1 MTNHSPG
8 TARRLWQLFEPIH
21 AVTYFSPE
29 PLAALK
35 AAGYRGFWMGY
46 FAGRA
51 APLGRATAELTHAV
65 FYNFAFEHVRRAI
78 PDAWDLA
85 APEAAL
91 AARQDGSVAALRRH
105 LGASTAGAGADPI
118 GERAVDRAAEVAMR
132 AAAAAPL
139 EGRPL
144 FAANRA
150 LPVPAEP
157 LARLWHA
164 ATLLRE
170 HRGDGHVAALVAA
183 GIGGR
188 ESHVLHALATG
199 TPADVYA
206 LARRMTTAEW
216 QTIRSGL
223 EDRGLV
229 NRDGALTSAGR
240 ELKEVVEA
248 QTDRAAGTAYADLD
262 EAEVEQLARD
272 LRPIAAAV
280 VAAGEIPS
288 RSPMGLDLDEV
299 G

>member
-1 MTNHSPG
+1 
-8 TARRLWQLFEPIH
+8 
-21 AVTYFSPE
+21 V
-29 PLAALK
+29 
-35 AAGYRGFWMGY
+35 
-46 FAGRA
+46 
-51 APLGRATAELTHAV
+51 
-65 FYNFAFEHVRRAI
+65 
-78 PDAWDLA
+78 
-85 APEAAL
+85 
-91 AARQDGSVAALRRH
+91 
-105 LGASTAGAGADPI
+105 
-118 GERAVDRAAEVAMR
+118 ERAVDRAVERAAEVAMR

-206 LARRMTTAEW
+206 LARKMTAAEW
-216 QTIRSGL
+216 EAIRVGL
-223 EDRGLV
+223 EERGLV
-229 NRDGALTSAGR
+229 DRDGTLTAAGR
-240 ELKEVVEA
+240 ELKETVEA
-248 QTDRAAGTAYADLD
+248 QTDRAAATAYVGLD
-262 EAEVEQLARD
+262 EAEVEQLAGD

-280 VAAGEIPS
+280 VAAGEIPT

>member
-1 MTNHSPG
+1 MSDSDDAAA
-8 TARRLWQLFEPIH
+8 TARRLWRLLEPIH

-29 PLAALK
+29 PLAALR

-51 APLGRATAELTHAV
+51 APLGRASAELTHAV
-65 FYNFAFEHVRRAI
+65 FYNFASEHVRRAI

-91 AARQDGSVAALRRH
+91 AARLDGSVAALRRH
-105 LGASTAGAGADPI
+105 LGTGPAGVDPVV
-118 GERAVDRAAEVAMR
+118 ERAAEVATR

-206 LARRMTTAEW
+206 LARRLGPEEW
-216 QTIRSGL
+216 AAIRA
-223 EDRGLV
+223 DFAARGLV
-229 NRDGALTSAGR
+229 GDAGHLSAAGR
-240 ELKEVVEA
+240 ELKERVEA
-248 QTDRAAGTAYADLD
+248 QTDRAAATAYAGLD
-262 EAEVEQLARD
+262 EAEVEQLAGD

-280 VAAGEIPS
+280 VAAGEIPA
-288 RSPMGLDLDEV
+288 RSPMGLDLDEI